1 MARDK
6 RVQRV
11 ITLEEIDAIPHEVVD
26 ELTQDDL
33 LWNLASDLAYQK
45 IIYLLECFM
54 LKKHFEVDFADG

>member
-1 MARDK
+1 
-6 RVQRV
+6 V

>member
-1 MARDK
+1 M
-6 RVQRV
+6 
-11 ITLEEIDAIPHEVVD
+11 ITLEEIYAVPHEVVD

-54 LKKHFEVDFADG
+54 LKKHFEVDFTYG